1 MQKTGLKRL
10 ESLKHGTFLFVI
22 CWIAYYASYI
32 GRYNY
37 SAAMGELLD
46 KNVLSISTAGAVSTA
61 YFLLYGIGQ
70 LINGFLSS
78 KISPYTMISLG
89 LFCAGAANVV
99 MGIVPSPLM
108 VLVWA
113 INGFCQS
120 MIWPPMIR
128 LFAEVLP
135 KQQQKKACTNITSTS
150 PLGTVTSYGM
160 CAVLLM
166 ALSWQWVFY
175 SCGAIMIAVAVFVH
189 FAAIPLKKLSC
200 NPSQSIEAQAQQTK
214 SSAAMPLG
222 KMFIASGIIWILLP
236 VALHGALKDGVTS
249 WVPTFVQNTF
259 ATTASFSAAVSIIL
273 PIVNLSG
280 AYIASWL
287 DTRFFKNELKTVAF
301 LFFVACAALGALPFV
316 FTASIAA
323 TMVLLAITT
332 SSMLGINTLLLN
344 VVPVRAGK
352 HGNAAAIS
360 GTLNAI
366 AYLGAAMST
375 WGIGAAIENL
385 GWTFTVILWLLF
397 AAVGAVICLKPIKQW
412 SKFLSQ

>member
-1 MQKTGLKRL
+1 MQKTALKRL
-10 ESLKHGTFLFVI
+10 ESLKHGTFLFVL

-46 KNVLSISTAGAVSTA
+46 KNVLSISAAGAVSTA

-70 LINGFLSS
+70 LVNGFLSS
-78 KISPYTMISLG
+78 KISPYTMISFG
-89 LFCAGAANVV
+89 LFCAGLSNVI
-99 MGIVPSPLM
+99 MGIVPTSFM
-108 VLVWA
+108 VLIWA
-113 INGFCQS
+113 FNGFFQS

-128 LFAEVLP
+128 LFAEALP

-150 PLGTVTSYGM
+150 PLGTVTSYAL
-160 CAVLLM
+160 CAVLLSV
-166 ALSWQWVFY
+166 LSWQWVFY
-175 SCGAIMIAVAVFVH
+175 SCGAIMIGVSVFVY
-189 FAAIPLKKLSC
+189 FAANPLKKLSYQ
-200 NPSQSIEAQAQQTK
+200 PAQAQAQ
-214 SSAAMPLG
+214 AAQAKGKASIPLS

-259 ATTASFSAAVSIIL
+259 ATTVSFSAAVSIIL

-316 FTASIAA
+316 FTSSIAA

-344 VVPVRAGK
+344 VLPVRAGK
-352 HGNAAAIS
+352 YGNAAAIS

-375 WGIGAAIENL
+375 GGIGAAIENF

-412 SKFLSQ
+412 HRFLSQ